1 MGPDS
6 GEQKNWFA
14 GEGYFQ
20 IWGGMMKRLAV
31 LDHGVGV
38 IAAMV
43 LALSFGIAT
52 DAVAH
57 APNEGREYYE
67 LRIYQIFDFEKQQLM
82 ESHLREAYL
91 PALKRAGIDRVGVF
105 RNLKDDNDHSVF
117 VLIPFESP
125 EQFAGLNAS
134 LRQDEVFQNAE
145 KAFSDRSL
153 QDPVYQRIVS
163 RFMKS
168 FAGIPQM
175 ELADYSKTL
184 SPRIFELRLYES
196 HTDDHARRKIKMFNE
211 AGEIQLMRDVNM
223 APVFF
228 GETLTGPDV
237 PNLVYMLSAKDE
249 AAHKAHWKAFI
260 ESDRWNAMKDLPEY
274 KDTVSKIKNW
284 YLKPTDFSRF

>member
-1 MGPDS
+1 
-6 GEQKNWFA
+6 
-14 GEGYFQ
+14 
-20 IWGGMMKRLAV
+20 MKRLAV

-196 HTDDHARRKIKMFNE
+196 HTDDHARRKINMFNE